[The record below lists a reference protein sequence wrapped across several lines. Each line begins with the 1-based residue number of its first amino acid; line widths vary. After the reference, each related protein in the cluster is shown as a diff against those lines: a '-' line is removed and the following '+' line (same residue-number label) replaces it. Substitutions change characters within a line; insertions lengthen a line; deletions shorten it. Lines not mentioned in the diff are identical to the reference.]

1 MQILERVVNGL
12 SYYIWG
18 FGVPVGGETVPL
30 VVIALL
36 GTGVFLTLRLGFI
49 QVRRLG
55 HGFAVTSRQV
65 RRPQRARATSPT
77 SRP

>member
-1 MQILERVVNGL
+1 MQIFERVVNG
-12 SYYIWG
+12 SAYYIWG
-18 FGVPVGGETVPL
+18 FGIPIGGETVPL

-36 GTGVFLTLRLGFI
+36 GTGLFMTLRLGFI

-55 HGFAVTSRQV
+55 HGFAVTSGRYDD
-65 RRPQRARATSPT
+65 PTSRATSPT

>member
-1 MQILERVVNGL
+1 MQIVERVVNGL

-18 FGVPVGGETVPL
+18 FGVPLGGETVPL

-36 GTGVFLTLRLGFI
+36 GTGLFMTLRLGFI

-55 HGFAVTSRQV
+55 HGLSLIHI
-65 RRPQRARATSPT
+65 
-77 SRP
+77 